1 MNSFLL
7 SAFYKVSIILMPK
20 LDSDNARTENL
31 ITVSLMNIN
40 ANIFNTIPA
49 NLIQQYK
56 EDYTF

>member
-1 MNSFLL
+1 
-7 SAFYKVSIILMPK
+7 MPK

-31 ITVSLMNIN
+31 VTVSLMNIN